1 VVSLGP
7 IAFAAPWL
15 LFGLVLLP
23 AIWWLL
29 RVSPPAPRVTRFP
42 PIRLLRNLEQE
53 EETPERS
60 PLFLLLLRLLVGFL
74 LVLAFAH
81 PLLDPGARFATQG
94 PLLIVLDNGWAAAP
108 GWSERESLAG
118 ALIDRA
124 ERTERTVY
132 LLETAPAVD
141 GRVPAMEGPFDPAA
155 ARDRLAGREPHPWPP
170 ARDAARKAIDEGAE
184 PDAAFNVW
192 WLSDGLD
199 WPGTADLAQRLR
211 RLGSL
216 TAVRDDRPQRAYLLR
231 LPETDGARLVIGVD
245 RAEIGFAETV
255 RLRGSGPEGRLLFD
269 EPLVFEADS
278 REARATLSL
287 PPEVRNDLRRIE
299 IAGEESAGA
308 VVLLDARLQRRNVG
322 LATDIAADPDH
333 PLLGEIYYLERA
345 LAPFAEVRPAPI
357 QDLLAGSAAAI
368 VLPDVAALADPL
380 ADALD
385 DWVSAGGLLIR
396 FAGPVM
402 AQGSERLV
410 PVRLRAGGRSFGGA
424 MSWDQPV
431 GLAPFAE
438 ESPFHGIR
446 VPPDVEIRRQVLAQP
461 SPELSARTW
470 ARLADGTPIVT
481 GAQRGDGWIVLFHTT
496 ANPEWSNLAISGLFV
511 EMLRRLTTLAT
522 NPPGAGEPTERLLPI
537 EALDGFGRLGPPP
550 SAAKPIALNTLDA
563 YAPGPETPPG
573 YYGDESSRYAVNIA
587 NSDPSLAPLD
597 LLPAGTAIATYGE
610 RRETDLRPWLLTA
623 VLLLAFIDLTI
634 SLALRGLLP
643 WHRTAALAAIGLAGA
658 TVLAPMPGRAQN
670 ADSFALGA
678 ATETRLAYILTG
690 AEDTD
695 SRSRA
700 GLVGLSD
707 VLEQR
712 TSVELGD
719 PLGVDPERDELA
731 FFPILYWPIRGDAQP
746 LAAEAARRL
755 NRYLRTGGMI
765 LFDTQDQQG
774 RGLGG
779 GAALSSRDLR
789 RLLHGLNLP
798 PIEPVPDDHVLTKSF
813 YLLTEFPG
821 RWAGGQLWVEAA
833 EGGESPVSSVIV
845 GANDW
850 AGAWAVDSAGRPL
863 FPAVPG
869 GEGQREMA
877 YRFGVNF
884 VMYALTGNYKA
895 DQVHIPAILERLG
908 Q

>member
-1 VVSLGP
+1 MVSLGP

-23 AIWWLL
+23 AIWLLL
-29 RVSPPAPRVTRFP
+29 RISPPAPRLTRFP

-60 PLFLLLLRLLVGFL
+60 PLVLLLLRLLVGLL

-81 PLLDPGARFATQG
+81 PLLDPGARFTARG
-94 PLLIVLDNGWAAAP
+94 PLLIVLDNGWAVAP
-108 GWSERESLAG
+108 EWAERQRLAG

-124 ERTERTVY
+124 ERSERSVY
-132 LLETAPAVD
+132 LLETAPATD
-141 GRVPAMEGPFDPAA
+141 GRAPGVEGPFDPAA
-155 ARDRLAGREPHPWPP
+155 ARDRLAGSQPQPWSA
-170 ARDAARKAIDEGAE
+170 ARDAAHKALN
-184 PDAAFNVW
+184 DAALDGAFNVW

-199 WPGTADLAQRLR
+199 STGTVELAKRLR

-216 TAVRDDRPQRAYLLR
+216 TVLRDQRTHRAHLQR
-231 LPETDGARLVIGVD
+231 LPESDGARLVIGAD
-245 RAEIGFAETV
+245 RAENGFAETV
-255 RLRGSGPEGRLLFD
+255 RLRGMGQEGRLLFD
-269 EPLVFEADS
+269 ETLAFDAGS
-278 REARATLSL
+278 REARAALSL
-287 PPEVRNDLRRIE
+287 PPEVRNGLRRIE
-299 IAGEESAGA
+299 IAGEEGAGA
-308 VVLLDARLQRRNVG
+308 VVLLDERLQRRSIG
-322 LATDIAADPDH
+322 LATDIAADPDL
-333 PLLGEIYYLERA
+333 PLLGELYYLERA
-345 LAPFAEVRPAPI
+345 LVPFADVRPAPI
-357 QDLLAGSAAAI
+357 LDLLASDISAI
-368 VLPDVAALADPL
+368 VLPDVADLAEPL

-385 DWVSAGGLLIR
+385 EWVGQGGLLIR

-402 AQGSERLV
+402 AEGSERLV
-410 PVRLRAGGRSFGGA
+410 PVRLRSGGRSFGGA
-424 MSWDQPV
+424 MSWNQPV

-446 VPPDVEIRRQVLAQP
+446 VPPDVEILRQVLAQP
-461 SPELSARTW
+461 SPDLNARTW
-470 ARLADGTPIVT
+470 ARLTDGTPIVT
-481 GAQRGDGWIVLFHTT
+481 GARKGDGWIVLFHTT
-496 ANPEWSNLAISGLFV
+496 ANPEWSNLSLSGLFV

-522 NPPGAGEPTERLLPI
+522 NPPGATEPTGRLLPI

-550 SAAKPIALNTLDA
+550 PAAKPIVPNSLDSVLL
-563 YAPGPETPPG
+563 GPETPPG

-587 NSDPSLAPLD
+587 DFDPPLAVLD
-597 LLPAGTAIATYGE
+597 LLPAGTTIANYGE

-623 VLLLAFIDLTI
+623 ALLLAFADLAI

-643 WHRTAALAAIGLAGA
+643 WHRTVALAAIGLAGA
-658 TVLAPMPGRAQN
+658 TIFSPAPGRAQIV
-670 ADSFALGA
+670 DSFALGA
-678 ATETRLAYILTG
+678 ANETRLAYVLTG

-712 TSVELGD
+712 TSVELGE
-719 PLGVDPERDELA
+719 PIGVDPARDELA
-731 FFPILYWPIRGDAQP
+731 FFPILYWPIRRDAQP
-746 LAAEAARRL
+746 LTPDAALRL
-755 NRYLRTGGMI
+755 NRFLRTGGMI

-779 GAALSSRDLR
+779 GATLTSRDLR

-798 PIEPVPDDHVLTKSF
+798 PIEPVPDGHVLTKSF
-813 YLLTEFPG
+813 YLLEDFPG
-821 RWAGGQLWVEAA
+821 RWAGGQIWVEAS

-850 AGAWAVDSAGRPL
+850 ASAWAVDTTGRPL
-863 FPAVPG
+863 YPTTPG

>member
-1 VVSLGP
+1 MVTLGP

-23 AIWWLL
+23 AIWLLL
-29 RVSPPAPRVTRFP
+29 RISPPAPRLTRFP

-60 PLFLLLLRLLVGFL
+60 PLLLLLLRLLVGFL

-81 PLLDPGARFATQG
+81 PLLDPGARFATRG

-108 GWSERESLAG
+108 GWAERQRLA
-118 ALIDRA
+118 ATLIDRA
-124 ERTERTVY
+124 ERSPRSIY
-132 LLETAPAVD
+132 LLETAPATD
-141 GRVPAMEGPFDPAA
+141 GRTPGVEGPFDPAA
-155 ARDRLAGREPHPWPP
+155 ARDRLANSQPQPWPVSRGA
-170 ARDAARKAIDEGAE
+170 ARAAIDDAALDG
-184 PDAAFNVW
+184 PFNVW
-192 WLSDGLD
+192 WLSDSLD
-199 WPGTADLAQRLR
+199 SPGMAELAKRLR

-216 TAVRDDRPQRAYLLR
+216 TVLRDQRTQRAHLLR
-231 LPETDGARLVIGVD
+231 LPEADGARLVIGAD
-245 RAEIGFAETV
+245 RAENGFAEAV
-255 RLRGSGPEGRLLFD
+255 RLRGMGQEGRLLFD
-269 EPLVFEADS
+269 EILDFDAGS
-278 REARATLSL
+278 REARAALSL
-287 PPEVRNDLRRIE
+287 PPEVRNGLRRIE
-299 IAGEESAGA
+299 IAGEEGAGA
-308 VVLLDARLQRRNVG
+308 VVLLDERLQRRSIG
-322 LATDIAADPDH
+322 LATDIAADPDL
-333 PLLGEIYYLERA
+333 PLLGELYYLERA
-345 LAPFAEVRPAPI
+345 LAPFADMRPAPI
-357 QDLLAGSAAAI
+357 QDLLASGVSAI
-368 VLPDVAALADPL
+368 VLPDVADLAEPL

-385 DWVSAGGLLIR
+385 GWVGQGGLLIR

-402 AQGSERLV
+402 AEGSERLV
-410 PVRLRAGGRSFGGA
+410 PVRLRSGGRSFGGA
-424 MSWDQPV
+424 MSWNQPV

-446 VPPDVEIRRQVLAQP
+446 VPPDVQILRQVLAQP
-461 SPELSARTW
+461 SPDLNARTW
-470 ARLADGTPIVT
+470 ARLTDGTPIVT

-496 ANPEWSNLAISGLFV
+496 ANPEWSNLSLSGLFV

-522 NPPGAGEPTERLLPI
+522 NPPGTAEPVGRLLPI

-550 SAAKPIALNTLDA
+550 PAAKPIAPNSLESILL
-563 YAPGPETPPG
+563 GPETPPG
-573 YYGDESSRYAVNIA
+573 YYGDGRSRVAVNIA
-587 NSDPSLAPLD
+587 DAEPSLATLD
-597 LLPAGTAIATYGE
+597 LLPAGTASASYGE

-623 VLLLAFIDLTI
+623 VLLLAFVDLAI

-643 WHRTAALAAIGLAGA
+643 WHRTAALAAVGLAGA
-658 TVLAPMPGRAQN
+658 TMLSPAPGYTQTV
-670 ADSFALGA
+670 DSFALGA
-678 ATETRLAYILTG
+678 ANETRLAYILTG

-700 GLVGLSD
+700 GLIGLSD

-712 TSVELGD
+712 TSVELGE
-719 PLGVDPERDELA
+719 PIGVDPARDELA
-731 FFPILYWPIRGDAQP
+731 FFPILYWPIRRDAEP
-746 LAAEAARRL
+746 LTPDAARRL
-755 NRYLRTGGMI
+755 NRFLRTGGMI

-779 GAALSSRDLR
+779 GATLTSRDLR

-798 PIEPVPDDHVLTKSF
+798 PIEPVPEGHVLTKSF
-813 YLLTEFPG
+813 YLLEDFPG
-821 RWAGGQLWVEAA
+821 RWAGGQVWVEAS
-833 EGGESPVSSVIV
+833 EGRESPVSSVIV

-850 AGAWAVDSAGRPL
+850 AGAWAVDPAGRPL
-863 FPAVPG
+863 YPTTPG
-869 GEGQREMA
+869 GEGQRETA